1 MRRIS
6 TITLLVLVGLSAP
19 GITVAQDCQHQSFR
33 VDLSTTNMIEP
44 PIPPFDFCME
54 VSKVVGTING
64 SYRICMYYI
73 DFVPTTEIFLY
84 GLEQVQA
91 GHFYATLTSKK
102 GNIEVEGFAWQDG
115 DEGLE
120 IGYAKVMGGTGNFEN
135 AYGFLSYSPQFPNP
149 GQIMVVKGYTCTP

>member
-6 TITLLVLVGLSAP
+6 TIALLVFVGLSAP
-19 GITVAQDCQHQSFR
+19 GIAVAQDCQHQSFR
-33 VDLSTTNMIEP
+33 VDLSTTVYED
-44 PIPPFDFCME
+44 PIPPFDLCME

-64 SYRICMYYI
+64 SYQICMYFA

-91 GHFYATLTSKK
+91 GHFYATLTTKK

-135 AYGFLSYSPQFPNP
+135 ASGFLSYSPQFPNP